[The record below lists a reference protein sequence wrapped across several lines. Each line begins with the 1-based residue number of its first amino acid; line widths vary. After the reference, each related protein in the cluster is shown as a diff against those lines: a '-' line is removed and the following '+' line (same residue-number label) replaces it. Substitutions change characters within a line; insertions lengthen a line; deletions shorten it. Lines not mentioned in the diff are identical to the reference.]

1 MKKFF
6 YMAAVAVMMM
16 IADTASAQWTDIF
29 SNSGSGS
36 GKAELSTNKAST
48 VKWESMEQ
56 NLGDVKQKVP
66 TLVEFT
72 FTNTGDKPV
81 MILDAEAS
89 CGCTKLTYKRG
100 EPILPGK
107 KGTISTVY
115 VSEDGETGIFNKSIT
130 VKMSLDAPN
139 DVYVLKLNGNVVK

>member
-1 MKKFF
+1 MKNFI
-6 YMAAVAVMMM
+6 YLAIVAIM
-16 IADTASAQWTDIF
+16 IMISNNASAQWTDIF
-29 SNSGSGS
+29 NSNGGGS
-36 GKAELSTNKAST
+36 GKAELSTNKAAT
-48 VKWESMEQ
+48 IKWEALEK

-81 MILDAEAS
+81 MILDAE
-89 CGCTKLTYKRG
+89 LTFKR
-100 EPILPGK
+100 EPVAPGK
-107 KGTISTVY
+107 TGTISTVY

-130 VKMSLDAPN
+130 VKMSLAAPN

>member
-1 MKKFF
+1 
-6 YMAAVAVMMM
+6 
-16 IADTASAQWTDIF
+16 
-29 SNSGSGS
+29 
-36 GKAELSTNKAST
+36 
-48 VKWESMEQ
+48 
-56 NLGDVKQKVP
+56 LGDVKQKVP

-89 CGCTKLTYKRG
+89 CGCTKLTFKR
-100 EPILPGK
+100 EPVAPGK
-107 KGTISTVY
+107 QGTISTVY

-130 VKMSLDAPN
+130 VKMSLEAPN

>member
-1 MKKFF
+1 MKRFF
-6 YMAAVAVMMM
+6 YLAIVAVMMM

-29 SNSGSGS
+29 SNPGTSSS
-36 GKAELSTNKAST
+36 GKAELSTNKASS
-48 VKWESMEQ
+48 VKWDVLDAD
-56 NLGDVKQKVP
+56 LGDVKQKSP
-66 TLVEFT
+66 KLVEFT

-89 CGCTKLTYKRG
+89 CGCTKLTFKR
-100 EPILPGK
+100 EPVAPGK
-107 KGTISTVY
+107 TGTISTVY

-139 DVYVLKLNGNVVK
+139 DVVVLKLHGNVVK

>member
-1 MKKFF
+1 MKKIV
-6 YMAAVAVMMM
+6 YLAIIAVMMM
-16 IADTASAQWTDIF
+16 LADTASAQWTDIF
-29 SNSGSGS
+29 GNPGGNS
-36 GKAELSTNKAST
+36 GKAELTTNKAST
-48 VKWESMEQ
+48 IKWETLEQ

-89 CGCTKLTYKRG
+89 CGCTKLTFKR
-100 EPILPGK
+100 EPVAPGK
-107 KGTISTVY
+107 TGTISTVY

>member
-1 MKKFF
+1 MKKLL
-6 YMAAVAVMMM
+6 YLAVVAIMMM

-29 SNSGSGS
+29 NNPGGSTN
-36 GKAELSTNKAST
+36 KAELSTNKAAT
-48 VKWESMEQ
+48 IQWEALEQ

-89 CGCTKLTYKRG
+89 CGCTKLTFKR
-100 EPILPGK
+100 EPVAPGK

-130 VKMSLDAPN
+130 VKMSLAAPN

>member
-1 MKKFF
+1 MKKLL
-6 YMAAVAVMMM
+6 YMAFVAIMMM
-16 IADTASAQWTDIF
+16 IADSASAQWTDIF
-29 SNSGSGS
+29 NSNGGGNS
-36 GKAELSTNKAST
+36 GKAELSTNKAAT
-48 VKWESMEQ
+48 IKWETLEQ

-89 CGCTKLTYKRG
+89 CGCTKLTFKR
-100 EPILPGK
+100 EPVAPGK
-107 KGTISTVY
+107 TGTISTVY

-130 VKMSLDAPN
+130 VKMSLAAPN

>member
-1 MKKFF
+1 MKRII
-6 YMAAVAVMMM
+6 YLAIVAVMMM

-29 SNSGSGS
+29 GSNGG
-36 GKAELSTNKAST
+36 GNAAKAELSTNKAST
-48 VKWESMEQ
+48 VKWEALEK

-89 CGCTKLTYKRG
+89 CGCTKLTFKR
-100 EPILPGK
+100 EPVAPGK
-107 KGTISTVY
+107 TGTISTVY

-130 VKMSLDAPN
+130 VKMSLDAPY
-139 DVYVLKLNGNVVK
+139 DVYILKLNGNVVK